1 MDIHGYTQ
9 RTDYKPRAVV
19 TMITEHETST
29 FEGTVQTWGNS
40 LGLRITRP
48 MQKKAG
54 IHQGDTVSIEATAEG
69 LVIRPIKRH
78 ENKKYPFTEA
88 DLLRGLTAHSAHA
101 EELPHALDREWA

>member
-1 MDIHGYTQ
+1 
-9 RTDYKPRAVV
+9 
-19 TMITEHETST
+19 MITEHETST

-54 IHQGDTVSIEATAEG
+54 IHQGDTVRIEATAEG

-78 ENKKYPFTEA
+78 KNKQYPFTEA
-88 DLLRGLTAHSAHA
+88 ELLSGLTAHFAHA
-101 EELPHALDREWA
+101 DELPNAHESEWA